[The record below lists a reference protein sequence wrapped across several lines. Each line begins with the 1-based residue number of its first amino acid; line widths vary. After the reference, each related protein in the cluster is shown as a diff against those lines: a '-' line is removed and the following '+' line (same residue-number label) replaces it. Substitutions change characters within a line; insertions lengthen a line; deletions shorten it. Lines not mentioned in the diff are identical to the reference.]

1 MKPMIRMDLDR
12 FVVVVYI
19 IINQLFKRI
28 KELVVSEM
36 KDNEL

>member
-1 MKPMIRMDLDR
+1 MIRMDLDR